1 MTSSTKQP
9 SRPQEKQLPTSKED
23 VQRFFSKIIQKHT
36 KDDPNPKRSQQALA
50 RVDWDGWKLYFVYS
64 KKPQFMVDC
73 LRQFGFDPKMAKA
86 VANEARARIEYADT
100 KPVCIFHLI

>member
-1 MTSSTKQP
+1 MNSSTKPP
-9 SRPQEKQLPTSKED
+9 SQEHQLPTSKED
-23 VQRFFSKIIQKHT
+23 VHRFCSKIVQNHT

-50 RVDWDGWKLYFVYS
+50 HVDWNGRNLYFVYS

-86 VANEARARIEYADT
+86 IANEARARIEYADT
-100 KPVCIFHLI
+100 KPV